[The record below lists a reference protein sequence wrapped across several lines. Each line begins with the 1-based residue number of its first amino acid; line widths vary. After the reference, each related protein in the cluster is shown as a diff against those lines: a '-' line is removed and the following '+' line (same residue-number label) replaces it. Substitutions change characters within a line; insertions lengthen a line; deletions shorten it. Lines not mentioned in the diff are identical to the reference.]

1 MYCYFLFLSPSAILD
16 ALSLAHCRTITD
28 KTWTS
33 CKTHHS
39 LHSSLKMKLAWKDFF
54 FWIKKNCAKFLIF
67 FKTSCVHFTCLVFC
81 GSFFDNALQTLVEM
95 GPSRPKISN
104 SEHCFVRT
112 ESLIQQLL
120 VWWKCHT
127 GIYFGLICCL
137 SLHKKA
143 IMK

>member
-1 MYCYFLFLSPSAILD
+1 MYCYFLFLSSSAILD

-39 LHSSLKMKLAWKDFF
+39 LHSSLKMELAWKDFF
-54 FWIKKNCAKFLIF
+54 FWKKKIVQNSWYFLKLAASILHVWF
-67 FKTSCVHFTCLVFC
+67 LWIY
-81 GSFFDNALQTLVEM
+81 FDNALQTLVEM

-104 SEHCFVRT
+104 SEHCFVPT

-127 GIYFGLICCL
+127 GINFDLICCL